1 MIGVID
7 TFFDEN
13 VYFGAWVDNNDYIS
27 DLEEYQNDL
36 NQRDHGTE
44 VTSIIVDGPRMNP
57 WLDDGCGRFRVRH
70 FGVCSNRISTIRL
83 VKKIKDI
90 VRENPDIHVWNLSLG
105 TEDEVSKNF
114 VSFDAAALDEIQAGR
129 NVVFVVSGTND
140 NREVRNGALRVGSP
154 ANSLTSLVVN
164 SVRRDGQPAG
174 YSRKGNVLSFY
185 NKPDVSYYGGDYDDR
200 LTAYSSYGTEKVY
213 GTSFAAS

>member
-1 MIGVID
+1 M
-7 TFFDEN
+7 
-13 VYFGAWVDNNDYIS
+13 
-27 DLEEYQNDL
+27 

-70 FGVCSNRISTIRL
+70 FGGCSNRISTIRL

-90 VRENPDIHVWNLSLG
+90 VHENPDIHVWNLSLG

-129 NVVFVVSGTND
+129 NVIFVVSGTND

-154 ANSLTSLVVN
+154 ADSLNALQIMPFLFRRMMTKEKSMISMTMCRMMRTAEWTSESQEKNSANGITQS
-164 SVRRDGQPAG
+164 
-174 YSRKGNVLSFY
+174 SFL
-185 NKPDVSYYGGDYDDR
+185 K
-200 LTAYSSYGTEKVY
+200 
-213 GTSFAAS
+213 